1 MGISF
6 RIAMFI
12 TSFIPLWITVIIK
25 NTAALIQSKTSNIT
39 IAIIVPIV
47 LVIINLI
54 ACVVMHRRFRII
66 KSRNPETIILQQV
79 TREKS
84 LTTEFLVAYILPL
97 FVFDFTN
104 GWEILQF
111 TIYFSFLAFLCIRN
125 GNVYSNIL
133 LELQGYRYYTCQVIL
148 CTTNKPSEIA
158 ILSCNLLEHQIGR
171 KVEIEALN
179 KPIYL
184 DRN

>member
-1 MGISF
+1 MGIIF
-6 RIAMFI
+6 RIAMFC
-12 TSFIPLWITVIIK
+12 TSFIPLWITVVIK
-25 NTAALIQSKTSNIT
+25 NIAALMQNKASNVT
-39 IAIIVPIV
+39 LAIIVPIV

-54 ACVVMHRRFRII
+54 AYAVMQHRFHII
-66 KSRNPETIILQQV
+66 KCRTPETIILQKV

-111 TIYFSFLAFLCIRN
+111 IIYFFFLAFLCIRN

-133 LELQGYRYYTCQVIL
+133 LELKGYRYYTCQVIL

-171 KVEIEALN
+171 KLEIETLN